1 MRSPPGTAFLL
12 ALAVM
17 TFAPAAEAASRI
29 STGGDL
35 VAACRALSEH
45 RLNPQGP
52 TPRPALLCRKYI
64 AGYLASA
71 NYVRS
76 NGDAKEALDLPRTA
90 EDCVSIDGPQSYDQ
104 LASRILRQAEWQ
116 PALLDRPAVELARAA
131 FGPKP
136 PC

>member
-1 MRSPPGTAFLL
+1 MRSSQGIAFLL
-12 ALAVM
+12 ALAVAA
-17 TFAPAAEAASRI
+17 FAPAAEAGSRI
-29 STGGDL
+29 SSGGDL
-35 VAACRALSEH
+35 VAACRALSEY
-45 RLNPQGP
+45 RLSPQGA
-52 TPRPALLCRKYI
+52 TPRPALLCRKFI
-64 AGYLASA
+64 AGYLASS

-76 NGDAKEALDLPRTA
+76 NGDAKETLDLPRTA

-131 FGPKP
+131 FGSKP